1 MAGNTDVAEL
11 RDLTESDLVMRLTEA
26 KQELFNLR
34 FQHVTGQ
41 LDNTAKLSEAK
52 RQVAR
57 IHTEVRAREIAAAEA
72 LVAAEEGN

>member
-1 MAGNTDVAEL
+1 MAKPEVL
-11 RDLTESDLVMRLTEA
+11 RDLGDSELLERLASA
-26 KQELFNLR
+26 KEELFNLR

-57 IHTEVRAREIAAAEA
+57 IHTEIRAREIAAADA
-72 LVAAEEGN
+72 LVSAEEGN